1 MTEANTSE
9 PTQRD
14 AGRRALLVAEGAC
27 EELTSRLEAAGL
39 DVTRAAAEEVANSLS
54 ASDAPALVLFA
65 FGEREGE
72 SKLVGLARR
81 LRAEPRTFGL
91 PVVFLFRADE
101 RTLRSAALRVGVDDY
116 FAQDAPASEIRA
128 RLEALFWRA
137 QVGRRAAPQVGEQRA
152 EIDNF
157 MFLLDAVSADARRG
171 AAGAVALVA
180 AGALAEAHGFL
191 KLNLRRVDSVAFYG
205 PTILLAHLPGVD
217 SRAAQATL
225 SRLREEF
232 VGERPG
238 AELCAGVASFPADGV
253 EVEKLIEKAEAAL
266 DAARAPN
273 STARVLVY
281 GEDEERDAPLT
292 SSTGRESSASRRGAG
307 DDTKIAI
314 NTPPVGVAVEGRA
327 GGEWRAARGPFK
339 SRRLRLT
346 VSDATRMAQINLLM
360 RSAGYEVRAAFD
372 GQHALN
378 LLRIDRP
385 DLLLVD
391 YELQGMD
398 GIEMLRRL
406 GKQSGASAPPP
417 SVLLLPTGVGDGL
430 RGEALGAGAG
440 RVVGMP
446 YDPLE
451 LLDALSGVASIE

>member
-1 MTEANTSE
+1 MTTEATNSE
-9 PTQRD
+9 MTARG
-14 AGRRALLVAEGAC
+14 AGRRALLVAEGSC
-27 EELTSRLEAAGL
+27 EELSASLSAAGLEVTRVTLEEAAGAL
-39 DVTRAAAEEVANSLS
+39 GTPDAASVV
-54 ASDAPALVLFA
+54 LVA

-72 SKLVGLARR
+72 SKLVGFARR
-81 LRAEPRTFGL
+81 LRAEPKTFAL

-101 RTLRSAALRVGVDDY
+101 RTLRSAALRIGADDY
-116 FAQDAPASEIRA
+116 FARDTPAAEMRA
-128 RLEALFWRA
+128 RLEALFWRVEA
-137 QVGRRAAPQVGEQRA
+137 GRRAAPVVAEQRS

-171 AAGAVALVA
+171 AEGAVALVEA
-180 AGALAEAHGFL
+180 GGAEGALAEAHGFL

-205 PTILLAHLPGVD
+205 PTILLAHLPRMD
-217 SRAAQATL
+217 SHAAQEAL
-225 SRLREEF
+225 ARLREEF
-232 VGERPG
+232 VEARPE
-238 AELCAGVASFPADGV
+238 ADLFAGVASFPADGV

-266 DAARAPN
+266 DSARAEN
-273 STARVLVY
+273 SPHRVHVYEKSGARNV
-281 GEDEERDAPLT
+281 PST
-292 SSTGRESSASRRGAG
+292 STSRRVEGAKAAP
-307 DDTKIAI
+307 T
-314 NTPPVGVAVEGRA
+314 TTPVGVAVEGRA
-327 GGEWRAARGPFK
+327 GGEWRAARGPSK
-339 SRRLRLT
+339 SKRLLLT
-346 VSDATRMAQINLLM
+346 VSDAARMAQINLLM

-406 GKQSGASAPPP
+406 GKQSGASPPPP

-440 RVVGMP
+440 SVVKLP

-451 LLDALSGVASIE
+451 LLDALRGVAGLE